1 MKSTVSKAR
10 RLASGSFLRT
20 VNLVATAIVSLL
32 ITPFVIHT
40 LGDRLYGIWALVG
53 AFIGYYGLLELGLST
68 AISRYLAAALGAA
81 DHAECNR
88 VFNTALQI
96 YLGLGVIVLAGTGV
110 VAGVGPPAW
119 RDPLT

>member
-1 MKSTVSKAR
+1 MKSTVSRAR

-32 ITPFVIHT
+32 ITPVVIHT

-53 AFIGYYGLLELGLST
+53 ACIGYYGLLELGLST
-68 AISRYLAAALGAA
+68 AISGYVAAAVGAA

-88 VFNTALQI
+88 VVNTALLI
-96 YLGLGVIVLAGTGV
+96 RLGLGLLVLAVT
-110 VAGVGPPAW
+110 
-119 RDPLT
+119 